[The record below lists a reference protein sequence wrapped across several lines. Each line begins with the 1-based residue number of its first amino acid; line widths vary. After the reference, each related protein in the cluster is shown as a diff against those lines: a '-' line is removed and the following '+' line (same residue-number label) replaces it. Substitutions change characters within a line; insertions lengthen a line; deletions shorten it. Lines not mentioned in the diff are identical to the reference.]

1 MAMAQMQE
9 ILHFEGDIALYCSI
23 VQAKSIP
30 SFIDLTLIYFLA
42 SAHKLHI
49 SLGGT
54 ILTISN
60 QFTLSSSL
68 ATQNALSGHFLVLLP
83 SIISRNSSGVR
94 FISHRHCLSIFL
106 CSSVSSIFP
115 MIYI

>member
-1 MAMAQMQE
+1 MQE

-30 SFIDLTLIYFLA
+30 SFIELNLTKRLA
-42 SAHKLHI
+42 SAHKLHTFCGSI
-49 SLGGT
+49 T
-54 ILTISN
+54 FTISN

-94 FISHRHCLSIFL
+94 FISHRHCLSIPL
-106 CSSVSSIFP
+106 CSSVSSFFSI
-115 MIYI
+115 IYIIH